1 MQLNWMTVLAILV
14 IVACIGEQLSLNCL
28 VTYAVILVDSN
39 FDFTNLDR
47 WYERDAGER
56 VGSYI
61 LYHVKPRDYPRFGSI
76 RAYPFSEVGRKLR

>member
-1 MQLNWMTVLAILV
+1 MKRP
-14 IVACIGEQLSLNCL
+14 
-28 VTYAVILVDSN
+28 VTYAVVPPDTN

-61 LYHVKPRDYPRFGSI
+61 LHHVKVRN
-76 RAYPFSEVGRKLR
+76 